1 MDDSSARGEVCRVH
15 QEFLGVADKPDS
27 PVAESQ
33 SGPVDISQEPN
44 LNW

>member
-33 SGPVDISQEPN
+33 SGPVDISQELN